1 MCQAGGVP
9 LLTSTQSLQACPR
22 RVLVAG
28 TSGSGKTTLA
38 SRIARQLGI
47 PHVEIDALYHGP
59 NWTPRESFLDD
70 VSGLVAEDVWVT
82 EWQYS
87 SARAVL
93 AARAELVVWL
103 DVSVATVM
111 RQVTVRTMRRRLR
124 REVLWNGNR
133 EPSLWTAFTDP
144 DHIIRWAW
152 KTRRRTAE
160 RVVALMGERPE
171 LPVVR
176 LQSHREARAWLA
188 GPLAASSSRSSGVPN
203 AEGG

>member
-1 MCQAGGVP
+1 MRCGSWVVCQADGVP
-9 LLTSTQSLQACPR
+9 LLTSTQSLQECPQ

-28 TSGSGKTTLA
+28 TSGSGKTTWG

-59 NWTPRESFLDD
+59 NWTPRESFMDD
-70 VSGLVAEDVWVT
+70 VSALVAEDKWVT

-93 AARAELVVWL
+93 AARADLLVWL
-103 DVSVATVM
+103 DLPVATVM
-111 RQVTVRTMRRRLR
+111 RQVIVRTLRRRLR

-133 EPSLWTAFTDP
+133 EPALWTVCTDP

-152 KTRRRTAE
+152 KTRRRSAE
-160 RVVALMGERPE
+160 RIAALVGQCPE

-176 LQSHREARAWLA
+176 LRSHREARAWQA
-188 GPLAASSSRSSGVPN
+188 GPLAASSR
-203 AEGG
+203 

>member
-1 MCQAGGVP
+1 M
-9 LLTSTQSLQACPR
+9 LTSTQSLQACPR

-59 NWTPRESFLDD
+59 NWTPRESFMDD
-70 VSGLVAEDVWVT
+70 VSALVEEDKWVT

-93 AARAELVVWL
+93 AARADLVVWL
-103 DVSVATVM
+103 DLPVATVM

-176 LQSHREARAWLA
+176 LLSHREARAWLA
-188 GPLAASSSRSSGVPN
+188 GPLAASSR
-203 AEGG
+203 